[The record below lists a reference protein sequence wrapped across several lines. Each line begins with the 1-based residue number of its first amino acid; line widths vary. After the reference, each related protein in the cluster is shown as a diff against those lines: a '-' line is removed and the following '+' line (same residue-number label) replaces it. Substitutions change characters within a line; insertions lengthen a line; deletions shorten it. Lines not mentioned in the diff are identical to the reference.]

1 MAGPISKLR
10 KAIKTFREFDPEME
24 YLNGAVSHYDLERRQ
39 REIVKEHGFEL
50 VDHNLVLYVRK
61 PQK

>member
-39 REIVKEHGFEL
+39 REIDQGRFRNRPHF
-50 VDHNLVLYVRK
+50 
-61 PQK
+61 

>member
-24 YLNGAVSHYDLERRQ
+24 YLNGAVSHYDLER
-39 REIVKEHGFEL
+39 EIDQGRFRNRPHF
-50 VDHNLVLYVRK
+50 
-61 PQK
+61 